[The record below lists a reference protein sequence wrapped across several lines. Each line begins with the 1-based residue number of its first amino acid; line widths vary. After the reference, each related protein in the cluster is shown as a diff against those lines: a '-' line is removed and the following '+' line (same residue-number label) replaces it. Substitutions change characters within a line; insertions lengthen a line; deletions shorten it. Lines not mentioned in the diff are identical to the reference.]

1 MSDRIQPTTGE
12 AQLIKVGVSAAGRT
26 VMTMRMGSK
35 SLSAP
40 TTEDRSKIRSVIT
53 IKTMMIEVVLAYYL
67 LMI

>member
-12 AQLIKVGVSAAGRT
+12 TQLIKVGVSAGRI
-26 VMTMRMGSK
+26 VMTTMRMGSK

-40 TTEDRSKIRSVIT
+40 TAQDRSKIGLIIT
-53 IKTMMIEVVLAYYL
+53 IKTMIIEVVLAYYL